1 MDPLVTALA
10 AFALVVASGALWFR
24 RAFQLRLPRNRSAYV
39 AVWLL
44 GGALGVLAFAQGAG
58 WGAGLPAGLA
68 ILGSAFFCLT
78 VAVSRQQVAADAV
91 TVGAMLPAFRAP
103 DEHGALFDSASLLGH
118 PVLIKFFRGH
128 W

>member
-1 MDPLVTALA
+1 VDPLVTALA
-10 AFALVVASGALWFR
+10 AFALIVASGALWFR
-24 RAFQLRLPRNRSAYV
+24 RAFQLRLPRDRRGFV

-44 GGALGVLAFAQGAG
+44 GGALGVLAFVEGAG
-58 WGAGLPAGLA
+58 WGAGLLAAPA
-68 ILGSAFFCLT
+68 ILGSAFFCFT

-91 TVGAMLPAFRAP
+91 TVGAVLPAFRAL